1 MSVWVNANQVSRTFD
16 RCRGGIDGSAKGG
29 CHDGVAKTQDSKGP
43 SRIFG
48 AYRLILKIHSR
59 LWENCVATDQHVKK
73 GFFRMDFCIEKGLP
87 RS

>member
-1 MSVWVNANQVSRTFD
+1 MSVWVNANQVFGTFD
-16 RCRGGIDGSAKGG
+16 RCRGDIGGSAKGG
-29 CHDGVAKTQDSKGP
+29 CHDGVAEIQDSKGL

-48 AYRLILKIHSR
+48 AYRLLLKIYSR

-73 GFFRMDFCIEKGLP
+73 GFFRMDFHIGKGLP